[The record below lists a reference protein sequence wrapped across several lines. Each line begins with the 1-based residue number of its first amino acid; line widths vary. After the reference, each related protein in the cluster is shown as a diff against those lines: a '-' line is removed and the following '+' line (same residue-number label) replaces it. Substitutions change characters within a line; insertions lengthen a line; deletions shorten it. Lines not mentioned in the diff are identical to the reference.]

1 MNDNTSSE
9 ESAEDESLLSGS
21 ADYST
26 EFSAEFSEESAS
38 ETDGEVLPYRFEPVA
53 PVTEAHDGTS
63 SGDED
68 EMGYDLDR
76 LGNTTW

>member
-38 ETDGEVLPYRFEPVA
+38 ETDGEVLPCRFEP
-53 PVTEAHDGTS
+53 
-63 SGDED
+63 
-68 EMGYDLDR
+68 
-76 LGNTTW
+76 